1 MNKKDFED
9 YQKGRYQNQI
19 DWYDRKAIQN
29 HNRYK
34 LLQWAT
40 LVLSVVTPILIIVE
54 TGHSKWIVVAIAA
67 LVAISTAA
75 LKTFKYQENWINYRT
90 TCETLRKEIHFY
102 NACIQGYEAVE
113 DKEALFVER
122 VESLISRE
130 NTLWIVTHEKEE
142 NAKCKKS

>member
-1 MNKKDFED
+1 MNKKDFEE
-9 YQKGRYQNQI
+9 YQKGRYRDQI
-19 DWYDRKAIQN
+19 DWYDKRAMEN
-29 HNRYK
+29 HRRYK
-34 LLQWAT
+34 VLQWTAI
-40 LVLSVVTPILIIVE
+40 VLSVVTPILIIAE
-54 TGHSKWIVVAIAA
+54 IGQSKWIVVVIAA

-102 NACIQGYEAVE
+102 DACIQGYEAAE

-130 NTLWIVTHEKEE
+130 NTLWVITHEKDESG
-142 NAKCKKS
+142 KCKES